1 MTACSALLAADQ
13 AMGWF
18 VALHPW
24 PSQYQV
30 TITAGPLAD
39 LPSTTTFPPDP
50 TALERESLDAVYL
63 SLRSSYRSLMVSR
76 GVHRS
81 QAQRSRSAMSALEER
96 LRRMAEREASVRA
109 EAYEM
114 LEIVTGVIGDLED
127 AGDDLVNEFAA
138 YQKGRRSY
146 AGGSFIGRLIQAVIR
161 FINRWRASKDKLDVL
176 LEKQASMQ
184 QKLESADGPDR

>member
-1 MTACSALLAADQ
+1 MQLLHHQALDCCSPAPQSGSINQQLMTL
-13 AMGWF
+13 
-18 VALHPW
+18 P
-24 PSQYQV
+24 
-30 TITAGPLAD
+30 D
-39 LPSTTTFPPDP
+39 LPSTTTFPADP

-63 SLRSSYRSLMVSR
+63 NLRSSYRSLMVSR

-109 EAYEM
+109 EAYAM

>member
-1 MTACSALLAADQ
+1 
-13 AMGWF
+13 
-18 VALHPW
+18 
-24 PSQYQV
+24 
-30 TITAGPLAD
+30 
-39 LPSTTTFPPDP
+39 
-50 TALERESLDAVYL
+50 
-63 SLRSSYRSLMVSR
+63 
-76 GVHRS
+76 
-81 QAQRSRSAMSALEER
+81 
-96 LRRMAEREASVRA
+96 
-109 EAYEM
+109 
-114 LEIVTGVIGDLED
+114 VIGDLED